1 VCWRRE
7 WCWEVNMSSQI
18 ERKERRQKLRGES
31 VCRNIVINAKVTDD
45 EKFMRCGCS
54 EGENISEVIEKDR

>member
-1 VCWRRE
+1 
-7 WCWEVNMSSQI
+7 MSSQI